1 MPKMN
6 RPNIPSFSTLQTS
19 SVDVLDRT
27 RHERHGNLEQA
38 LASCDAGV
46 RHNLLAKQ
54 VPHRGRAEPGFRCLG
69 RKDALDAG
77 GWSVGN
83 GCDLDWMRDQRRQD
97 FTCGDETGRCDRP
110 GKNGRWSDYRDG
122 DGRRRIRSAA
132 IRARR
137 SVRFGLRMV
146 HRAGHGIAMRAR
158 TFQSCLEVVGQCQ
171 AERCRDGNQ
180 DGQLQRRSIRR
191 QGAEA
196 ADASSASIDRLPQL
210 CSASIPTF
218 AIRTTAFHCHPT

>member
-1 MPKMN
+1 M
-6 RPNIPSFSTLQTS
+6 REYATTFWRSTCLTAGGRS
-19 SVDVLDRT
+19 RVL
-27 RHERHGNLEQA
+27 
-38 LASCDAGV
+38 GV
-46 RHNLLAKQ
+46 
-54 VPHRGRAEPGFRCLG
+54 LG
-69 RKDALDAG
+69 RKDVLDAG

-137 SVRFGLRMV
+137 SVRFGRRMV

-171 AERCRDGNQ
+171 TERCRDGNQ
-180 DGQLQRRSIRR
+180 DGQLQH
-191 QGAEA
+191 
-196 ADASSASIDRLPQL
+196 DPSASKAPKPPTHLLHQSTDYHSCARPLFPRLP
-210 CSASIPTF
+210 SAGRPRST
-218 AIRTTAFHCHPT
+218 AIRPEP